1 MLFTYRVASL
11 CCGLAAALAFGLAHA
26 EERPLWEL
34 GLGAGAL
41 SLPDYRGSD
50 ERHRYLF
57 PVPYVVYR
65 GEVFK
70 ADREGARA
78 QLTVSDRVHF
88 DVNVGA
94 SVPVSSLENKARAGM
109 PSLAGSIEVGP
120 ALDVLAYRADDDSVK
135 LRFRVPV
142 SYGLTLGSHFGG
154 NGWQA
159 APHVNLD
166 LRKLPGLDGWN
177 LGLLTGPIYGSRQ
190 RHAYFYDVAPQYAT
204 PDRPAYR
211 ASGGY
216 AGTQFIGALSK
227 RFDGMWVGGFVR
239 YDSLNGAA
247 FADSPLVKSRS
258 YVAGGVG
265 VAWVLGQSSQM
276 VKVD

>member
-1 MLFTYRVASL
+1 MLCTNRVVAL
-11 CCGLAAALAFGLAHA
+11 CCGVAAAVGSSLAQA

-34 GLGAGAL
+34 GLGVGGL
-41 SLPDYRGSD
+41 TLPDYRGAN
-50 ERHRYLF
+50 ERHQYVF

-78 QLTVSDRVHF
+78 QLTMSDRIHV
-88 DVNVGA
+88 DINVGA
-94 SVPVSSLENKARAGM
+94 SVPVSSKQNKARAGM
-109 PSLAGSIEVGP
+109 PNLDGSIEVGP

-177 LGLLTGPIYGSRQ
+177 LGLLTGPIYGSRA

-204 PDRPAYR
+204 ADRATYR

-227 RFDGMWVGGFVR
+227 RYDGMWVGGFVR

-265 VAWVLGQSSQM
+265 VAWVLGQSSER